1 MYSGFIEDN
10 LANAS
15 YPIKLF
21 KLLLDKYEPDW
32 NKDYEISKAKDLYK
46 IIDNFFSI
54 NYHNYDD
61 DELLFIYK
69 SVYSLAGFEE
79 SLKLVGEYLN
89 FNININYD
97 DQDSMTI
104 RVDVENESFKNA
116 ALGFEYLNAL
126 INDLLFYKEM
136 DVKFT
141 KITIQVD
148 ALNISYDIMYFNSR
162 IDKYFNTKSIYI
174 GD

>member
-10 LANAS
+10 LAEAS

-32 NKDYEISKAKDLYK
+32 DSDYKISKSADLYK

-69 SVYSLAGFEE
+69 SVYSIAGFED
-79 SLKLVGEYLN
+79 SLKLVGKFLN
-89 FNININYD
+89 FEINISH
-97 DQDSMTI
+97 DSENSMII
-104 RVDVENESFKNA
+104 RVDVENELFKNA

-126 INDLLFYKEM
+126 VNDLLFYKEM
-136 DVKFT
+136 DIKFT

-148 ALNISYDIMYFNSR
+148 VLNISHNIMYVNPR
-162 IDKYFNTKSIYI
+162 IDKYFTNKRFFI